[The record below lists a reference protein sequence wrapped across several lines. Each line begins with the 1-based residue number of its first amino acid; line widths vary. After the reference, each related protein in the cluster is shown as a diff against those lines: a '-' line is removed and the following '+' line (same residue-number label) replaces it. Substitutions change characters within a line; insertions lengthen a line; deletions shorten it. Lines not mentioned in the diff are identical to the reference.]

1 MDLKKKFANAKEQ
14 CKKHAPTIIAGIST
28 VTAVAL
34 AITNQRLKSEYEAQ
48 LDSRCKLRGD
58 ETHVYVTA
66 DSIRRLKEGQR
77 AIFHPIDDRD
87 LILHM
92 EDAKED

>member
-1 MDLKKKFANAKEQ
+1 MNLKKKLANVKEQ
-14 CKKHAPTIIAGIST
+14 CKKHAPTVIAGASV

-34 AITNQRLKSEYEAQ
+34 AIANQRLKSEYETK
-48 LDSRCKLRGD
+48 LDSRCRLRND
-58 ETHVYVTA
+58 ETHVYLTP

-77 AIFHPIDDRD
+77 AHFYPIDDRD

-92 EDAKED
+92 EDPKDS